1 MKIKKGKFFI
11 SPSDLN
17 NFVACKYTALNEIR
31 FHNKEIK
38 KNEDKANDK
47 LWKEMGIEHEKRHF
61 KILKD
66 KYKKSISIKSGLDEN
81 DRFIETVRAIQK
93 GYDLIYHA
101 YLIDVNFRGEADFL
115 IKCDTPSDLGDYSYE
130 VYDTKITRNLKPRHV
145 TQITAYSDMLGKI
158 QKLMPE
164 KMYLIDGSDELH
176 SFKTIEYIELF
187 NHGKKEF
194 LKFLSNKT
202 KDKLYPEKCSYC
214 NLCNWKDECDQ
225 IWEKDNYI
233 NLVAGSNKSQIEK
246 LKKNKVSTVE
256 QLAKTKLIATD
267 LKINTES
274 FEKIKSQAQLQ
285 EEKRL
290 TGEDKIIILDPDF
303 GKGFYKLPKPDDG
316 DVFFDIEG
324 FPRMDR
330 PFEYLHGLYYKDK
343 GKLKFRDLWAKNYD
357 KDSEKN
363 IFIELINFFEKRFEE
378 YPNAHIYH
386 YAPYE
391 KRAIRELATVYS
403 SEFPKG
409 DIVNDNLLRKEKYVD
424 LFAIAKQSIRTSERD
439 MSLKSIEKFYDFKR
453 KAEIVKADDSVA
465 KYDNWITTK
474 NEKHK
479 QDIIDYNE
487 EDCVSTY
494 HLREFLVKNKPE
506 AIDWFIK
513 PEEIKKES
521 NKYGKKIEDKV
532 SREDIEIDLI
542 ERLENKKDK
551 KNNLFVE
558 NLQNLVGFHWRDK
571 KPDLWDVFDRVEKSH
586 LELEEDTECIAN
598 CVLLKNKPQI
608 TENGYIF
615 TYKFPDQNY
624 KLKKGSKI
632 FDVHN
637 IADIKKDRSIG
648 SILFI
653 KEKLDNSSIEIFCPK
668 KKDRKGNPYPMP
680 ELPSIVTLGKGF
692 PPRTF
697 QHEAA
702 LHKFIEDYIQNN
714 GKNYKSIM
722 DMLGRNNPDI
732 KGLKK
737 DTILIDPNNDL
748 NSQSI
753 KIVKDLN
760 SSYLTIQ
767 GPPGTGKTYTS
778 ASMIIALIKD
788 GKRVGVTSNSHEAIK
803 TLLIEIEKQASLP
816 DNKEFTFKG
825 FRKAKS
831 GEKKTEWQY
840 ITDADKKPENLDEYS
855 LYAGTSW
862 FFVNPQMHQ
871 SLDYLFIDEAG
882 QVALGTTIANAT
894 STKNLVLIGD
904 QMQLSQPIRAKHNG
918 YARKSSLDFVLENL
932 DTIPPEKGIFLN
944 TTRRLN
950 KKICKFI
957 SDSFYESRLNS
968 HEVATSRSVKLKL
981 EPIKD
986 EGIFYVPID
995 HNGCSQRSDEE
1006 ADLVE
1011 KTFNK
1016 IINKE
1021 FKVGGDK
1028 GKISPEDIMVVAPY
1042 NAQANNIRERLNKK
1056 YTDGVKVGTIDL
1068 FQGQEAKVV
1077 LISMTTSD
1085 VESLPRHKDFFFSR
1099 NRLNVAISRAQCVA
1113 IIIFNEKLLL
1123 ASTNSIEEMKLMN
1136 NFCKL
1141 LMFKANYK

>member
-17 NFVACKYTALNEIR
+17 NFVACKYTALNEIK

-47 LWKEMGIEHEKRHF
+47 LWKDMGIEHEKKHF

-66 KYKKSISIKSGLDEN
+66 KYKKSISIKSDLDEN
-81 DRFIETVRAIQK
+81 DRFNETVRAIQK

-101 YLIDVNFRGEADFL
+101 YLIDENFRGEADFL
-115 IKCDTPSDLGDYSYE
+115 IKCNTPSELGDYSYE

-158 QKLMPE
+158 QKLIPE

-246 LKKNKVSTVE
+246 LKKNKVRTVE

-267 LKINTES
+267 LKINSES
-274 FEKIKSQAQLQ
+274 FEKIKSQAELQ

-290 TGEDKIIILDPDF
+290 TGEDKIIFLDPDF
-303 GKGFYKLPKPDDG
+303 GKGFYKLPKPNDG

-343 GKLKFRDLWAKNYD
+343 GKLKFKDLWAKNYD
-357 KDSEKN
+357 KESEKN

-391 KRAIRELATVYS
+391 KRAVRELATVYS

-439 MSLKSIEKFYDFKR
+439 MSLKSIEKFYDFER
-453 KAEIVKADDSVA
+453 KADIVKADDSVA

-474 NEKHK
+474 NDKHK
-479 QDIIDYNE
+479 KDIISYNE

-494 HLREFLVKNKPE
+494 HLREFLIKNKPE
-506 AIDWFIK
+506 SIDWFVK
-513 PEEIKKES
+513 PEEIKKEPS
-521 NKYGKKIEDKV
+521 KYRRKIPNAL
-532 SREDIEIDLI
+532 SREEVEVDLNN
-542 ERLENKKDK
+542 RLEKK
-551 KNNLFVE
+551 KNKNNKNIVDQLKNFI
-558 NLQNLVGFHWRDK
+558 GFHWK
-571 KPDLWDVFDRVEKSH
+571 SIKPEYWDVFDKAEKTH
-586 LELEEDTECIAN
+586 LELEDDTECIAN
-598 CVLLKNKPQI
+598 CVLISDKPKVTDDGI
-608 TENGYIF
+608 IYSYRFN
-615 TYKFPDQNY
+615 DQNY
-624 KLKKGSKI
+624 KLKKGKAA
-632 FDVHN
+632 FDVHQ
-637 IADIKKDRSIG
+637 KKSTG
-648 SILFI
+648 SIHSIEEEFPDKNIVKILISKKSKI
-653 KEKLDNSSIEIFCPK
+653 KE
-668 KKDRKGNPYPMP
+668 MP
-680 ELPSIVTLGKGF
+680 NLLTLGNGK
-692 PPRTF
+692 PPGVH
-697 QHEAA
+697 QHDQA
-702 LHKFIEDYIQNN
+702 LNKFLEDYIKND

-722 DMLGRNNPDI
+722 DMLGRSGPDI
-732 KGLKK
+732 KDIKK
-737 DTILIDPNNDL
+737 NSNLIDDQKDL
-748 NSQSI
+748 IPQSVE
-753 KIVKDLN
+753 IVKNLN
-760 SSYLTIQ
+760 NSYLTMQ
-767 GPPGTGKTYTS
+767 GPPGTGKTYSS
-778 ASMIIALIKD
+778 ASIIIELMKI
-788 GKRVGVTSNSHEAIK
+788 GKKVGVTSNSHEAIK
-803 TLLIEIEKQASLP
+803 NLLIAIEEQATKQNFKFNGVRKTSRQ
-816 DNKEFTFKG
+816 NK
-825 FRKAKS
+825 R
-831 GEKKTEWQY
+831 EWKFIQ
-840 ITDADKKPENLDEYS
+840 DKFEGKELNFDEYS

-862 FFVNPQMHQ
+862 FFVDPRMNKT
-871 SLDYLFIDEAG
+871 LDYLFIDEAG

-894 STKNLVLIGD
+894 CAKNLVLIGD
-904 QMQLSQPIRAKHNG
+904 QMQLSQPMRAKHEG
-918 YARKSSLDFVLENL
+918 YARMSSLDFVLEDN
-932 DTIPPEKGIFLN
+932 DTIPADKGVFLN
-944 TTRRLN
+944 ASRRLN
-950 KKICKFI
+950 KKICNYISSSFYDSRLT
-957 SDSFYESRLNS
+957 SDSITE
-968 HEVATSRSVKLKL
+968 TRSVNLKL
-981 EPIKD
+981 DPIKD
-986 EGIFYVPID
+986 EGLFYIPIE
-995 HNGCSQRSDEE
+995 HTGCSQRSDEE
-1006 ADLVE
+1006 ADLIE
-1011 KTFNK
+1011 KTYNK

-1021 FKVGGDK
+1021 FKDGDTT
-1028 GKISPEDIMVVAPY
+1028 GKISAKDIMVVAPY
-1042 NAQANNIRERLNKK
+1042 NAQANNIRERLKK
-1056 YTDGVKVGTIDL
+1056 KFKEDVRVGTIDL

-1099 NRLNVAISRAQCVA
+1099 NRLNVAISRAECVA
-1113 IIIFNEKLLL
+1113 IIIFNENLLL
-1123 ASTNSIEEMKLMN
+1123 ASASSIKEMKLMN
-1136 NFCKL
+1136 SFCKL
-1141 LMFKANYK
+1141 LKFKTNYK

>member
-1 MKIKKGKFFI
+1 MKIIKDNFLI

-17 NFVACKYTALNEIR
+17 NFVACKFTIKNEIK
-31 FHNKEIK
+31 FHKKEITK
-38 KNEDKANDK
+38 ISESVNDK
-47 LWKEMGIEHEKRHF
+47 LWKEMGIEHEKKHF
-61 KILKD
+61 KLLKD
-66 KYKKSISIKSGLDEN
+66 KYKKHITIETDLDEN
-81 DRFIETVRAIQK
+81 ERVLETIKAMK
-93 GYDLIYHA
+93 MGLDLIYHA
-101 YLIDVNFRGEADFL
+101 YLMDGELRGEADFL
-115 IKCDTPSDLGDYSYE
+115 IKCDTPSDLGNYSYE
-130 VYDTKITRNLKPRHV
+130 VYDTKITRNIRPRHV

-158 QKLMPE
+158 QKLLPK
-164 KMYLIDGSDELH
+164 KMYIIDGSDVEH
-176 SFKTIEYIELF
+176 SFKTIEYIDLF

-194 LKFLSNKT
+194 IKFLSNI
-202 KDKLYPEKCSYC
+202 DKEKIYPEKCSYC
-214 NLCNWKDECDQ
+214 NLCDWKDECDK
-225 IWEKDNYI
+225 IWEEDNYV
-233 NLVAGSNKSQIEK
+233 NLVAGTNKSQIEK
-246 LKKNKVSTVE
+246 LKKNKVRTVE
-256 QLAKTKLIATD
+256 QLAKTKLVATD
-267 LKINTES
+267 LKINSES
-274 FEKIKSQAQLQ
+274 FIKIKSQAQLQ
-285 EEKRL
+285 EEKRK
-290 TGEDKIIILDPDF
+290 TGKDRIIFLDPDY

-324 FPRMDR
+324 YPRMDR

-343 GKLKFRDLWAKNYD
+343 GKFKFKDLWAKKFD
-357 KDSEKN
+357 RESEKN

-409 DIVNDNLLRKEKYVD
+409 DIVNDDLLRKEKYVD
-424 LFAIAKQSIRTSERD
+424 LFNIASQSIRTSERD
-439 MSLKSIEKFYDFKR
+439 MSLKSIEKFYDFER
-453 KAEIVKADDSVA
+453 KADIVKADDSVI
-465 KYDNWITTK
+465 KYEHWIATK
-474 NEKHK
+474 NEKYK
-479 QDIIDYNE
+479 KDIISYNE

-494 HLREFLVKNKPE
+494 QLREFLVKNKPE
-506 AIDWFIK
+506 SIDWFVK
-513 PEEIKKES
+513 QEEIKKEPS
-521 NKYGKKIEDKV
+521 KNRKKTEDKI

-542 ERLENKKDK
+542 EKLEKK
-551 KNNLFVE
+551 KNKNNNSFVE

-571 KPDLWDVFDRVEKSH
+571 KPDLWDVFDRAEKSH
-586 LELEEDTECIAN
+586 LELEDDTECIAN
-598 CVLLKNKPQI
+598 CVLKSEEPKTINS
-608 TENGYIF
+608 GYIF
-615 TYKFPDQNY
+615 SYRFPDQNY
-624 KLKKGSKI
+624 KLKKGSSV
-632 FDVHN
+632 FDVH
-637 IADIKKDRSIG
+637 AKKEIG
-648 SILFI
+648 SISTI
-653 KEKLDNSSIEIFCPK
+653 KEKLDKNILEVFCPK
-668 KKDRKGNPYPMP
+668 KKDRKGNLYPIP
-680 ELPSIVTLGKGF
+680 ELPSLLTIGKGY
-692 PPRTF
+692 PPTTT
-697 QHEAA
+697 QHELA

-714 GKNYKSIM
+714 GKNYKPIM
-722 DMLGRNNPDI
+722 DMLERNNPDI
-732 KGLKK
+732 KELKK
-737 DTILIDPNNDL
+737 NSILVDTDNDL

-753 KIVKDLN
+753 NIVKNLN
-760 SSYLTIQ
+760 NSYLTIQ

-778 ASMIIALIKD
+778 ASIIIALIKE

-803 TLLIEIEKQASLP
+803 TLLVEIEKQASSP
-816 DNKEFTFKG
+816 ENKEFTFKG

-831 GEKKTEWQY
+831 GEEKTEWKY
-840 ITDADKKPENLDEYS
+840 ITDANKKPEDLNDYS

-894 STKNLVLIGD
+894 SAKNLVLIGD

-950 KKICKFI
+950 EKICSFI
-957 SDSFYESRLNS
+957 SNSFYESRLTS
-968 HEVATSRSVKLKL
+968 HDEANLRSVKLKL
-981 EPIKD
+981 DPIKD

-1016 IINKE
+1016 IIGKE
-1021 FKVGGDK
+1021 FKLGDKK
-1028 GKISPEDIMVVAPY
+1028 GKISPKDIMVVAPY

-1056 YTDGVKVGTIDL
+1056 YQDNVKVGTIDL

-1123 ASTNSIEEMKLMN
+1123 ASTNSIDEMKLMN

-1141 LMFKANYK
+1141 LKFKTNYK